1 VKTDGILGFGRN
13 QLSIISQLNS
23 QGLSPKV
30 FSQCLKGSEEG
41 GGILVLGKIEAPGL
55 VCTPIVSSK

>member
-13 QLSIISQLNS
+13 QLSIISQL
-23 QGLSPKV
+23 GLSPKV
-30 FSQCLKGSEEG
+30 FSQCLKGSKEG

-55 VCTPIVSSK
+55 VYTPIVSSK